1 MVQRIK
7 VGKRVLVAPLAGV
20 LLLGAFALSGATG
33 VRADTHPQTACVS
46 VDQFGNVTVLQDS
59 CSQTMHM
66 TSVAPQV
73 MPGQADP
80 CSSTGESGTV
90 TLNTDHAVSHVTVDA
105 SGDAWLTETSGGT
118 ATYASDVSTLSGS
131 GSWTSWGG
139 IKLNNKSY
147 VTGDTST
154 TRLSMS
160 DGTHVTVHFTNH
172 FNVTANGVAQAPV
185 AVVAVTC
192 E

>member
-7 VGKRVLVAPLAGV
+7 VGKRVLVAPIAGV
-20 LLLGAFALSGATG
+20 LLLGAFALTGATG
-33 VRADTHPQTACVS
+33 VRADTHPDQSACVS

-59 CSQTMHM
+59 CSQTMHV
-66 TSVAPQV
+66 TAAPQV
-73 MPGQADP
+73 MTGQPDP
-80 CSSTGESGTV
+80 CSPGESGTL

-105 SGDAWLTETSGGT
+105 AGDAWLTETSGGT
-118 ATYASDVSTLSGS
+118 ATYASDVSALSGS

-147 VTGDTST
+147 VTGDTNT

-185 AVVAVTC
+185 NVVAVTC
-192 E
+192 G